1 VKFFVSAIL
10 FFSLFFVSCDSKKQ
24 PIIPQIKSKP
34 NYFIKMTR
42 PEKEWM
48 QSTQSKIDSF
58 FNKYMDSSRFN
69 GQFLVAKNGFI
80 VYEKNLGYANYKEG
94 TKLDGTTP
102 IHVASV
108 SKFITATAVLR
119 LVEEQKLQLDDPIR
133 KYLKDFPYEGIT
145 IRMLLNHR
153 SGIPY
158 YAYFSEGIWDK
169 TKPMKNA
176 DVLKLLID
184 HKIPLNYPPNTHFSY
199 CNTNYALL
207 ALIVEKTT
215 KTSFPESMK
224 KLVFEPLGMKNSFIR
239 NYSAE
244 NDLFK
249 KAALSYNSRFQEQ
262 TDDFLDGIYGDK
274 NLYTTAHD
282 LLLLDKALY
291 GNVFLNSRSKHE
303 IFKGYS
309 YEKEGRNNYGLGI
322 RMVEEPEKSKYFFH
336 SGWWHGNTAMFA
348 MLRSD
353 SVTLIALSN
362 RYSKSVFTVNRLASY
377 FGNYPFHFE
386 EE

>member
-10 FFSLFFVSCDSKKQ
+10 FFSLFFVSCDSKKH

-34 NYFIKMTR
+34 NYFIEMSR

-80 VYEKNLGYANYKEG
+80 IYEKNLGFAKYSSESKM
-94 TKLDGTTP
+94 DGTTP

-108 SKFITATAVLR
+108 SKFITATTVLR
-119 LVEEQKLQLDDPIR
+119 LVQEHKIQLDDDVR
-133 KYLKDFPYEGIT
+133 KYLKNFPYEGIT

-169 TKPMKNA
+169 SKTMKNT
-176 DVLKLLID
+176 DVLNLLVD

-215 KTSFPESMK
+215 KTSFPESAK
-224 KLVFEPLGMKNSFIR
+224 KLVFEPLGMQNSFIR
-239 NYSAE
+239 DLASE
-244 NDLFK
+244 NKLFK
-249 KAALSYNSRFQEQ
+249 KSAHSYNSKYQEQ

-274 NLYTTAHD
+274 NLYTTAQD

-291 GNVFLNSRSKHE
+291 GNVFLHSASKDE

-322 RMVEEPEKSKYFFH
+322 RIVEEPDKSKYFFH

-353 SVTLIALSN
+353 SVTIIALSN

>member
-1 VKFFVSAIL
+1 
-10 FFSLFFVSCDSKKQ
+10 
-24 PIIPQIKSKP
+24 
-34 NYFIKMTR
+34 MTR

-69 GQFLVAKNGFI
+69 GQFLIAKNGFI
-80 VYEKNLGYANYKEG
+80 IYEKNLGFANCKEG
-94 TKLDGTTP
+94 TKIDGTTP

-119 LVEEQKLQLDDPIR
+119 LVEEQKLRLDDPIQ
-133 KYLKDFPYEGIT
+133 KYLKNFPYEGIT

-169 TKPMKNA
+169 TKLMKNS

-215 KTSFPESMK
+215 MTSFPESMK

-239 NYSAE
+239 NYSTE

-249 KAALSYNSRFQEQ
+249 KAARSYNSRFQEQ

-291 GNVFLNSRSKHE
+291 GNVFLNAQSKQE

-348 MLRSD
+348 MLRTD

>member
-1 VKFFVSAIL
+1 VKFFLSAFL
-10 FFSLFFVSCDSKKQ
+10 FFSLFFVSCDTKKH
-24 PIIPQIKSKP
+24 PIIPQVKSTP
-34 NYFIKMTR
+34 QYFIDMMHPK
-42 PEKEWM
+42 KEWM
-48 QSTQSKIDSF
+48 QTTRIKIDSF

-69 GQFLVAKNGFI
+69 GQFLVAKNGHV
-80 VYEKNLGYANYKEG
+80 VYERNLGYANYNNGIKMVS
-94 TKLDGTTP
+94 TTP

-119 LVEEQKLQLDDPIR
+119 LVEAQKIQLEDPIQ
-133 KYLKDFPYEGIT
+133 KYLKNFPYKGIT

-169 TKPMKNA
+169 SKVMKNTDILNLLA
-176 DVLKLLID
+176 D
-184 HKIPLNYPPNTHFSY
+184 HEIPLNYPPNTHFSY

-207 ALIVEKTT
+207 ALIVEKITQM
-215 KTSFPESMK
+215 SFPESMK

-239 NYSAE
+239 NQSLVSELY
-244 NDLFK
+244 K
-249 KAALSYNSRFQEQ
+249 KAALSYNSRFQKQ

-274 NLYTTAHD
+274 NVYSTAND

-291 GNVFLNSRSKHE
+291 GDVFLNIKSKRE
-303 IFKGYS
+303 MFKGYS

-322 RMVEEPEKSKYFFH
+322 RIVEEPEKSKYFFH

-348 MLRSD
+348 TLRSD
-353 SVTLIALSN
+353 TVTLIALSN
-362 RYSKSVFTVNRLASY
+362 RYSKSVFTVNRLANY